1 MKFVFSTLLLAAAS
15 PALALGVGGNTLP
28 RPFYTNG
35 YDVTAYKL
43 AAGNRVTTR
52 AASVHTTGAISVT
65 DPAFT
70 LAADANP
77 TPYVRAVAHGGN
89 GLDAMGGGTI
99 VYFFSVSGPNRLVVP
114 LSAHIVIDARAGGSA
129 GSFEHSGGNVN
140 VFTDLTSVS
149 RQTTA
154 SFGGASPAVGR
165 STLDEIVSFTATAND
180 SQYSEIEIIGE
191 ATIAEAPGQRG
202 YAKLLADPV
211 LTIDPTWALANPGY
225 RLTFSPGVGN
235 QPGATTVTGAPEPAT
250 WALMVGG
257 FGLVGGLAR
266 RRRASVAV

>member
-1 MKFVFSTLLLAAAS
+1 
-15 PALALGVGGNTLP
+15 
-28 RPFYTNG
+28 
-35 YDVTAYKL
+35 
-43 AAGNRVTTR
+43 
-52 AASVHTTGAISVT
+52 
-65 DPAFT
+65 
-70 LAADANP
+70 
-77 TPYVRAVAHGGN
+77 
-89 GLDAMGGGTI
+89 MGGGTI

-202 YAKLLADPV
+202 YAKLLRRSGADDRSDLGAGQP
-211 LTIDPTWALANPGY
+211 
-225 RLTFSPGVGN
+225 RLPPDL
-235 QPGATTVTGAPEPAT
+235 QPRCRQPAGRDHRHRRAGPAT

-266 RRRASVAV
+266 RRRASVAA